1 MIPLMDFQ
9 ERALTGSVM
18 KADEFD
24 MAFAMKVR
32 EAVKEYGIEYDPE
45 KLTIDDKT
53 ADAVFQAGVDLLAE
67 VGLYHLN
74 TQRVVK
80 YTKEEILEF
89 VGERRKN
96 PEKATFGTGPEEMT
110 IAYRAAEDSRPPTL
124 YAGVGGVIS
133 EEEFGPMM
141 RTFAQERRIEGMGI
155 SGGIEKVG
163 DIQPKAGTLSEVYCA
178 LWEQE
183 QLQKALEDVGR
194 PGMNL
199 GLLCTASTV
208 GATMHCVAA
217 GFRGPHNTQIG
228 IHIIPEQKIDWDRL
242 LLAKFCHDQ
251 GIVPWQSAMSMIG
264 GFCRD
269 ARDAAVGL
277 VANML
282 GQMSYGHGPMCSL
295 FPTHLD
301 GTWATRDCIW
311 AVGAASRASERNIRL
326 AIGSA
331 LSGSYQWGG
340 TLINMLQEA
349 AEALAY
355 TANGFTYAWI
365 AGSSPM
371 EAVMIGD
378 LMAAAAE
385 MGPEKAGNLAGKI
398 MRRID
403 ELVKQ
408 EEPKTAIITFKDV
421 YDLEKQAFRPELKT
435 AFARGLE
442 ELSGLGV
449 PLRS

>member
-9 ERALTGSVM
+9 ERALQGPVM

-24 MAFAMKVR
+24 MSFAMKVR
-32 EAVKEYGIEYDPE
+32 EVVNEYGIKYDPE
-45 KLTIDDKT
+45 VLVVDDRT
-53 ADAVFQAGVDLLAE
+53 ADAVFQAGVDLLTD

-74 TQRVVK
+74 TQRVIK
-80 YTKEEILEF
+80 YTKEEILELAN
-89 VGERRKN
+89 ERKKN
-96 PEKATFGTGPEEMT
+96 PGKATFGTGPEEMT
-110 IAYRAAEDSRPPTL
+110 IAYRTAEDSRPPTL
-124 YAGVGGVIS
+124 YAGIGGVIS

-155 SGGIEKVG
+155 SGGIAKVG
-163 DIQPKAGTLSEVYCA
+163 DIEPKAGTLSEVYCA

-183 QLQKALEDVGR
+183 QVQKALEDVDR
-194 PGMNL
+194 QGMNL

-208 GATMHCVAA
+208 GATMHCMAA

-251 GIVPWQSAMSMIG
+251 GIIPWQSAMSMIG
-264 GFCRD
+264 GFCRN
-269 ARDAAVGL
+269 AADAAVGL
-277 VANML
+277 VANLL

-301 GTWATRDCIW
+301 GTWGTRDCLW
-311 AVGAASRASERNIRL
+311 AVGAASRASERNIRV

-331 LSGSYQWGG
+331 LSGSYEWGG
-340 TLINMLQEA
+340 TVVNMLQDA

-365 AGSSPM
+365 GGASPW

-378 LMAAAAE
+378 LMNAAAE
-385 MGPEKAGNLAGKI
+385 MGPEKAGALAEKI
-398 MRRID
+398 MSRVD

-408 EEPKTAIITFKDV
+408 EEPRSAIITFKDI
-421 YDLEKQAFRPELKT
+421 YDLEKKAFRPEYKA
-435 AFARGLE
+435 AFDRGQE

-449 PLRS
+449 PLRT